1 MKTNTIKN
9 PMTLMTPASKL
20 EGAAVDEVIEEA

>member
-20 EGAAVDEVIEEA
+20 GGVAVDEVIEEA

>member
-9 PMTLMTPASKL
+9 PMTLMTPVSKS
-20 EGAAVDEVIEEA
+20 EGAVVDEVIEEA